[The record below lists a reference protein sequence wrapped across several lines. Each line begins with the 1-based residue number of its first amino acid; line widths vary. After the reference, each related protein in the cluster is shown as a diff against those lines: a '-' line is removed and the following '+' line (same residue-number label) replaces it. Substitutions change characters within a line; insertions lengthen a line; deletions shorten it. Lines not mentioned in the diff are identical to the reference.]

1 MHQMM
6 VQSLGWEDP
15 LQKEMVIHLS
25 ILTWKIPWTEEAD
38 GRQSM
43 RLQKEKDSPELQN
56 WKEPFKKI
64 FISKGQRNKLKLHI
78 LML

>member
-1 MHQMM
+1 MV

-15 LQKEMVIHLS
+15 LQKEMVMHLS
-25 ILTWKIPWTEEAD
+25 ILTWEIPWTEEA
-38 GRQSM
+38 GGHQSM
-43 RLQKEKDSPELQN
+43 TLQKVKDSPQLQN
-56 WKEPFKKI
+56 WKEPFKNI

>member
-1 MHQMM
+1 MHEMV

-15 LQKEMVIHLS
+15 LQKEMVIHPS

-43 RLQKEKDSPELQN
+43 RLQKEKDSPELAWCAGDSVRHWPAGPQ
-56 WKEPFKKI
+56 
-64 FISKGQRNKLKLHI
+64 G
-78 LML
+78 

>member
-1 MHQMM
+1 
-6 VQSLGWEDP
+6 
-15 LQKEMVIHLS
+15 MVIHPS

-38 GRQSM
+38 GRRSM

-64 FISKGQRNKLKLHI
+64 FI
-78 LML
+78 